1 MNKIKDTQEQRLS
14 IRDFIT
20 LQIYE
25 AISSLRMIEEELA
38 ILNYKQTIQKDEK
51 AKEKHE
57 E

>member
-1 MNKIKDTQEQRLS
+1 MKKIKDPQEQRLF

-25 AISSLRMIEEELA
+25 AISSLRMIEEELV

-51 AKEKHE
+51 AKEKH
-57 E
+57 